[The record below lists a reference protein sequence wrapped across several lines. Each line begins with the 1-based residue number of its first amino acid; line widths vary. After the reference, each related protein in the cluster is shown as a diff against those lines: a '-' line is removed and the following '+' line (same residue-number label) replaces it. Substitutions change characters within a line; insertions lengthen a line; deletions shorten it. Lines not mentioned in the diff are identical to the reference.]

1 MAAPTSCTL
10 IISIYNQAPQLR
22 RVLETVARQSNR
34 DFDIVIAD
42 DGSADAV
49 EPVINAFREQHPG
62 FGLSHLWHEDRGF
75 HKTIILNKA
84 YRAARGEYL
93 IVIDGDML
101 LHDRFIENHLRH
113 ARPDRALCAYRGVKL
128 GEQIT
133 AELLSGKRRFS
144 QNLFVLLW
152 QGLRGQL
159 EEVSRGLVI
168 NNPTLRRLVAR
179 RSKRLSGCNF
189 STYRDNLF
197 RVNWSTSAAAATPI
211 TLITANVPQTTPT
224 GCARSSRTSSAVAPC
239 NAAMGWRH
247 SRRAAR
253 SKTSCPAN
261 SRPESGTDRCHPSI
275 DCANGSIAGPCPG
288 RCVT

>member
-49 EPVINAFREQHPG
+49 EPIINAFREQHPG

-113 ARPDRALCAYRGVKL
+113 ARPDRVLCGYRGVKL

-133 AELLSGKRRFS
+133 AELLSGERHFS
-144 QNLFVLLW
+144 QNMFTLSW
-152 QGLRGQL
+152 QALRGQL

-197 RVNWSTSAAAATPI
+197 RVNGMDETIRVYGFEDFELGHRLGLAGIRLVDVS
-211 TLITANVPQTTPT
+211 
-224 GCARSSRTSSAVAPC
+224 RSC
-239 NAAMGWRH
+239 NTYHLDHGK
-247 SRRAAR
+247 RAADDTGTLR
-253 SKTSCPAN
+253 TIKQNILGSRALQCRYGLETLDHGSTVEDFLTGEQPA
-261 SRPESGTDRCHPSI
+261 
-275 DCANGSIAGPCPG
+275 
-288 RCVT
+288 

>member
-10 IISIYNQAPQLR
+10 IISIYNQAAQLR
-22 RVLETVARQSNR
+22 RVLESVARQSNCN
-34 DFDIVIAD
+34 FDIVIAD

-49 EPVINAFREQHPG
+49 EPVLNAFRTQHPA
-62 FGLSHLWHEDRGF
+62 FSLTHVWHEDRGF

-113 ARPDRALCAYRGVKL
+113 ARPDRVLCGYRGVKL

-133 AELLSGKRRFS
+133 AELLSGERHFS
-144 QNLFVLLW
+144 QNMFTLSW
-152 QGLRGQL
+152 QALRGQL

-168 NNPTLRRLVAR
+168 NNRTLRRLVAR

-189 STYRDNLF
+189 SIHRENLF
-197 RVNWSTSAAAATPI
+197 RVNGMDETILVYGFEDFELGHRLGLAGIRLTD
-211 TLITANVPQTTPT
+211 V
-224 GCARSSRTSSAVAPC
+224 SRCC
-239 NAAMGWRH
+239 NTYHLDHGK
-247 SRRAAR
+247 RAADDTGTLR
-253 SKTSCPAN
+253 TIKQNILGSRALQCRYGLETLDHGSTVEDFLTGEQPA
-261 SRPESGTDRCHPSI
+261 
-275 DCANGSIAGPCPG
+275 
-288 RCVT
+288 

>member
-10 IISIYNQAPQLR
+10 IISIYNQAAQLR
-22 RVLETVARQSNR
+22 RVLESVARQSNR
-34 DFDIVIAD
+34 DLDIVIAD

-49 EPVINAFREQHPG
+49 EPVINEFREQHPS
-62 FGLSHLWHEDRGF
+62 FKVSHVWHEDRGF
-75 HKTIILNKA
+75 YKTIILNKA

-113 ARPDRALCAYRGVKL
+113 ARPDRVLCGYRGVKL

-152 QGLRGQL
+152 QALRGQL

-168 NNPTLRRLVAR
+168 NNRQLRRLVAR

-189 STYRDNLF
+189 STYRENLF
-197 RVNWSTSAAAATPI
+197 RVNGMDETILVYGFEDFELGHRLGLAGIRLTDVS
-211 TLITANVPQTTPT
+211 
-224 GCARSSRTSSAVAPC
+224 RSC
-239 NAAMGWRH
+239 NTYHLDHGK
-247 SRRAAR
+247 RAADNAER
-253 SKTSCPAN
+253 LRAIKQNILGSRALQCRHGLETLETGSTVEDFLPGEQPA
-261 SRPESGTDRCHPSI
+261 
-275 DCANGSIAGPCPG
+275 
-288 RCVT
+288 